1 MDFSR
6 EGDVRERGLRGDK
19 DRKALTEVSVKFN
32 YGEIGNE
39 LWLAVKLV
47 RWFRLVAGVVWN

>member
-6 EGDVRERGLRGDK
+6 EGDVGERGITRDE
-19 DRKALTEVSVKFN
+19 DRKALTGVGVKFN

-39 LWLAVKLV
+39 LWLAVELV
-47 RWFRLVAGVVWN
+47 RWFGLVAGVVWN